1 MDDFLNES
9 LDFCR
14 SYRSHLAEL
23 LALRDNG
30 PAIRYFESV
39 QHLIIGRNDL
49 ESGIFLHLGARAYG
63 LSNNNQKALLLIR
76 AAIAIISKNGHEA
89 SELGDCFMTL
99 GDLLKEMGKYTESEK
114 AYRDAESIFR
124 RNDNLAQSGDALN
137 RLAGMLF
144 RKGDLEGAL
153 RFLLESI
160 EAARKGG
167 EQRKLSYLFGNI
179 GRVYTLLGK
188 LESAEENIRFNI
200 EISAQIHDEIELA
213 RAYLSLGYIQI
224 QKYNL
229 TEAEISLAKSL
240 EYIRSNRMQKEEA
253 IYWTYAG
260 ELAIK
265 MEQYDHAKNT
275 LEQALLLARSI
286 APESLLTG
294 RPLRLM
300 ADLET
305 RRGNYRRAISL
316 CNQALVIMSKL
327 KNELEKG
334 ALYRILAQCFEKS
347 GLTDKARSSFKLSAE
362 ILEEHKAKFELAD
375 CLAEMGRS
383 GIFDTRQQF
392 RYLCRAEELYHDC
405 NIQLKVLEM
414 QKLISRLELK
424 TGKAKIAEKLGEVE
438 KNSFPTKNARMA
450 KIISQLRLLRNCEL
464 PILLI
469 GETGTGKDHLARYFH
484 SISRP
489 SGPFVAVNCAAV
501 PDNLLE
507 SELFGYQKGA
517 FTGADSD
524 KRGLFSAA
532 NAGVILLDEIGELPL
547 PLQAKL
553 LSVIETKRLRPLGTA
568 HEIELNL
575 TIVAATNRNLYEMV
589 KEGIFRTDLYYRLA
603 GVTIELPPL
612 RERKEDIPC
621 LLELF
626 MRQNDL
632 LDDDEKVD
640 SELISQFV
648 HYEWPGNIR
657 QMENKVKHL
666 SILRAMAKE
675 GSIAELS
682 RGFFEEAA
690 NESTS
695 SLFEQVEQFEKR
707 LIRDALAASNGN
719 KSKAAKVL
727 QIHESTFREKMKRY
741 GILEAL
747 AS

>member
-1 MDDFLNES
+1 MDDVLIES
-9 LDFCR
+9 LDFYKL
-14 SYRSHLAEL
+14 YRSHLTEL
-23 LALRDNG
+23 LARRDIDS
-30 PAIRYFESV
+30 AIRYFESIRDSLDDN
-39 QHLIIGRNDL
+39 HGPD
-49 ESGIFLHLGARAYG
+49 SGATMRLGAKAYY
-63 LSNNNQKALLLIR
+63 LSGDYSSALPIIR
-76 AAIAIISKNGHEA
+76 IAVHIFAQDSGD
-89 SELGDCFMTL
+89 STELGECFMIL
-99 GDLLKEMGKYTESEK
+99 GNILRELGSYDEAER
-114 AYRDAESIFR
+114 AYRDAESIHR
-124 RNDNLAQSGDALN
+124 RSDNISECGEALN
-137 RLAGMLF
+137 RLSGVLF
-144 RKGDLEGAL
+144 RKGDLDTSL
-153 RFLLESI
+153 KYLIESI
-160 EAARKGG
+160 KCAEICNDKK
-167 EQRKLSYLFGNI
+167 KLAYLFGNI
-179 GRVYTLLGK
+179 GRIYTLLGK
-188 LESAEENIRFNI
+188 LDSAEEHIRLNIG
-200 EISAQIHDEIELA
+200 ISAEFNDEVELA
-213 RAYLSLGYIQI
+213 RAYLSLGYLCIEQERFEEAQI
-224 QKYNL
+224 VLEKALHLIKSNNMNKEEVIYLTYLGELMLKTGQYATSEKVLNRAASDGASMAPDSLLALRPMRHL
-229 TEAEISLAKSL
+229 TELATKQGNFQKAL
-240 EYIRSNRMQKEEA
+240 ALIKKTLPKMQK
-253 IYWTYAG
+253 
-260 ELAIK
+260 L
-265 MEQYDHAKNT
+265 
-275 LEQALLLARSI
+275 
-286 APESLLTG
+286 
-294 RPLRLM
+294 
-300 ADLET
+300 
-305 RRGNYRRAISL
+305 NYGIE
-316 CNQALVIMSKL
+316 I
-327 KNELEKG
+327 G
-334 ALYRILAQCFEKS
+334 ALMRIRGFCLASSGKS
-347 GLTDKARSSFKLSAE
+347 SEAAECYKQSIE

-707 LIRDALAASNGN
+707 LIQDALAASNGN